1 MMRWFDAI
9 RRLWRNKRWV
19 KWAVYLLPV
28 LAVLVLLGPAL
39 GVLNQLLKLGVGVLL
54 PLLKTSAGRF
64 LILNLV
70 LVGMVLLIYWKGRGR
85 IQALFAYLALRHFLR
100 GLELLAGGFPRRAA
114 RSFRRVLRVARWVN
128 LEQGLP
134 AYPEIAPAAR
144 VRLAMCHL
152 RLGETNK
159 ALRWLELAQKDR
171 PPPGVMKLLRELRAV
186 AYFDHPSLARET
198 VEKELEEAHR
208 RDPGNIRLNR
218 AMVRKCRESGE
229 DERVIELLKRIHG
242 AAEGRDREREAVQL
256 LAHYH
261 ERACALIEAGDH
273 ARARSLLREAR
284 GLEQVA
290 EPIQLLLGELEA
302 KRKNPDHAVL
312 AWAKT
317 PGPAARARVAA
328 LLDQVDDP
336 RDVLKRYPHPDLLID
351 LARRLFERG
360 SHDQARRTLD
370 RARDLGADPAEVEQ
384 LLGDLE
390 VAASE
395 PMRARSHYLKAIT
408 HLFGGKLVPG
418 DDP

>member
-1 MMRWFDAI
+1 MMRLFDTV
-9 RRLWRNKRWV
+9 RRLWRTKKWV

-39 GVLNQLLKLGVGVLL
+39 GVLNQLLKLGVGILL

-64 LILNLV
+64 LILNVILV
-70 LVGMVLLIYWKGRGR
+70 VAVLLIYWKGRGR
-85 IQALFAYLALRHFLR
+85 IQSLFAYLALRHFLR
-100 GLELLAGGFPRRAA
+100 GLELLAGGFTRRAA

-134 AYPEIAPAAR
+134 AYPEIASDAR

-152 RLGETNK
+152 RLGETNE

-208 RDPGNIRLNR
+208 KDPKNIRLNR
-218 AMVRKCRESGE
+218 AMVRKCREAGE
-229 DERVIELLKRIHG
+229 NDRVTDLLKRIHE
-242 AAEGRDREREAVQL
+242 AAEGRDREREAVAL

-261 ERACALIEAGDH
+261 ERAVALIEAGDH
-273 ARARSLLREAR
+273 GRARSLLREAR
-284 GLEQVA
+284 GLDRVT
-290 EPIQLLLGELEA
+290 EPIQLLLGELEST
-302 KRKNPDHAVL
+302 RKNADRAVL

-317 PGPAARARVAA
+317 PGPAARERVAA

-336 RDVLKRYPHPDLLID
+336 RDVLKRYPHPDLLVD

-360 SHDQARRTLD
+360 NHDQARRTLA
-370 RARDLGADPAEVEQ
+370 RARDLGADAAEIEQ

-390 VAASE
+390 LAASE
-395 PMRARSHYLKAIT
+395 PMRARTHYLRAVT
-408 HLFGGKLVPG
+408 HVFGGKLVPG
-418 DDP
+418 DDA